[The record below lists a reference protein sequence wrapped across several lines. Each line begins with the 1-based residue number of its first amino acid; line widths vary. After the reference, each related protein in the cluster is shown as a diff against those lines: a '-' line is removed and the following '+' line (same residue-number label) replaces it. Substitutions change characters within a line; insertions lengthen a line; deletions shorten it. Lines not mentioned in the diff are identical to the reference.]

1 MQNALTDQ
9 WSALVQTLAPRTEEQ
24 TYVYVRDAGKNF
36 HVLVI
41 AIERREATVIQAT
54 VAPQILA
61 DLLKD
66 PEGMGKAISD
76 EATISD
82 P

>member
-1 MQNALTDQ
+1 
-9 WSALVQTLAPRTEEQ
+9 
-24 TYVYVRDAGKNF
+24 VYVRDAGKNF

-41 AIERREATVIQAT
+41 TIERREATVIQAT
-54 VAPQILA
+54 LAPQILA

-66 PEGMGKAISD
+66 PEGIGKAISD
-76 EATISD
+76 EATVSD